1 MYSSL
6 SSTNVMGW
14 CQKCTARIWCAML
27 RGSYETWSHL
37 HLRLWVQAICT
48 EFKLSSLKLKSNLI
62 INPQLP
68 ALLWEAERHRSRHR
82 WSKKSVI
89 ESLLGGKIITVEMI
103 NCIII
108 KSLTLNRIY
117 RKEITVLTVVAI
129 EFISIFIMCDPMG
142 IWFTGPFKN

>member
-1 MYSSL
+1 M
-6 SSTNVMGW
+6 
-14 CQKCTARIWCAML
+14 
-27 RGSYETWSHL
+27 
-37 HLRLWVQAICT
+37 
-48 EFKLSSLKLKSNLI
+48 
-62 INPQLP
+62 
-68 ALLWEAERHRSRHR
+68 
-82 WSKKSVI
+82 I

-142 IWFTGPFKN
+142 I